1 MNTVLTA
8 AQARRIALAAQGFGQ
23 DRDRVVGAA
32 QVRRELRR
40 LGQFQIDSVNVC
52 VRAHYMPAFARLGA
66 YDRSL
71 VDALTSASPRRGY
84 EYWGHAACILDVE
97 LEPALRWRTHASRAK
112 PWKDAAALLAAKPEL
127 IDKVRSQLAAR
138 GPLTARQVEH
148 DQEREP
154 GSWWNWSEVK
164 TILEWL
170 FVIGEVSSAGRN
182 TSFERRYALTERVL
196 PAPIRNTATPSEDEA
211 RLTLARRAAA
221 ALGVFTETWLAEYFY
236 TDRAATT
243 AALATLIA
251 NGEVVDVSVRGWRRP
266 AYLWADARRPRRV
279 TGEALVAPFDS
290 LVFDRD
296 RLAETFGVQY
306 KIGLYTPKEQ
316 RVHGYYVYLFVMDD
330 QIVARVDLKA
340 DRLAGRL
347 LVQSA
352 WLEDGAAETETAS
365 RLAGELRRMA
375 DWLGLGEVEV
385 QSVGTLASA
394 LAPHCR

>member
-23 DRDRVVGAA
+23 NRDRTAGAA

-66 YDRSL
+66 YDRTLVDGLTSL
-71 VDALTSASPRRGY
+71 VPRRGY

-97 LEPALRWRTHASRAK
+97 LEPALRWRTQASRDK
-112 PWKDAAALLAAKPEL
+112 PWRDAAALLADKPEL
-127 IDKVRSQLAAR
+127 IEKVRAQLAAR

-148 DQEREP
+148 DQQREP

-164 TILEWL
+164 TVLEWL

-182 TSFERRYALTERVL
+182 NAFERRYALTERVL
-196 PAPIRNTATPSEDEA
+196 PAHIRNTATPSEDEA

-236 TDRAATT
+236 TDRPATA
-243 AALATLIA
+243 AALATLVD
-251 NGEVVDVSVRGWRRP
+251 NGEVVPATVRGWRRP
-266 AYLWADARRPRRV
+266 AYLWTAARRPRKV
-279 TGEALVAPFDS
+279 AGEALVAPFDS

-296 RLAETFGVQY
+296 RLADTFGVQY
-306 KIGLYTPKEQ
+306 KIGLYTPKDQ

-330 QIVARVDLKA
+330 QIAARVDLKA
-340 DRLAGRL
+340 DRKADRL
-347 LVQSA
+347 LVQSS
-352 WLEDGAAETETAS
+352 WLEQGADPAETAS
-365 RLAGELRRMA
+365 RLAGELRRLA
-375 DWLGLGEVEV
+375 DWLGLSDIDV
-385 QSVGTLASA
+385 QPVGTLASV
-394 LAPHCR
+394 LAPLCR

>member
-23 DRDRVVGAA
+23 DRDRAVGAA

-52 VRAHYMPAFARLGA
+52 VRAHYMPTFARLGA
-66 YDRSL
+66 YDRTL
-71 VDALTSASPRRGY
+71 VDALTGATPRRGY

-97 LEPALRWRTHASRAK
+97 LEPALRWRTQASRAK
-112 PWKDAAALLAAKPEL
+112 PWKDAAALLAEKPEL
-127 IDKVRSQLAAR
+127 IDKVRAQLAAR

-148 DQEREP
+148 DQEREA

-164 TILEWL
+164 TVLEWL

-182 TSFERRYALTERVL
+182 NAFERRYALTERVL
-196 PAPIRNTATPSEDEA
+196 PAPILGTPTPTEDEA

-221 ALGVFTETWLAEYFY
+221 ALGVFTEAWLAEYFY
-236 TDRAATT
+236 TDRRATT
-243 AALATLIA
+243 AALARLVA
-251 NGEVVDVSVRGWRRP
+251 SGEVVPAAVRGWRRP
-266 AYLWADARRPRRV
+266 AYLWTAAARPRKIS
-279 TGEALVAPFDS
+279 GEALVAPFDS

-296 RLAETFGVQY
+296 RLAEVFGVEY
-306 KIGLYTPKEQ
+306 KIGLYTPKAQ

-340 DRLAGRL
+340 DRKAGRL

-352 WLEDGAAETETAS
+352 WLEDGAAESETAS

-375 DWLGLGEVEV
+375 DWLGLGEIDLAP
-385 QSVGTLASA
+385 VGTLASA

>member
-23 DRDRVVGAA
+23 DRDRAVGAA

-71 VDALTSASPRRGY
+71 VDALTSTTPRRGY

-97 LEPALRWRTHASRAK
+97 LEPALRWRTQASRAK
-112 PWKDAAALLAAKPEL
+112 PWKDVATLLVDKPEL
-127 IDKVRSQLAAR
+127 VEKVRAQLAAR

-164 TILEWL
+164 TVLEWL

-182 TSFERRYALTERVL
+182 TAFERRYALTERVL
-196 PAPIRNTATPSEDEA
+196 PPQILGIATPSESQA
-211 RLTLARRAAA
+211 RLALARRAAA
-221 ALGVFTETWLAEYFY
+221 ALGVFTESWLAEYFY
-236 TDRAATT
+236 TDRKATADAL
-243 AALATLIA
+243 AALVSA
-251 NGEVVDVSVRGWRRP
+251 GEVEPVSVRGWRRP
-266 AYLWADARRPRRV
+266 AYLWTAARRPRNV
-279 TGEALVAPFDS
+279 GGAALVAPFDS

-296 RLAETFGVQY
+296 RLADTFGVQY

-330 QIVARVDLKA
+330 RIAARVDLKA
-340 DRLAGRL
+340 DRKADRL
-347 LVQSA
+347 LVQSS
-352 WLEDGAAETETAS
+352 WLEEGAEPAETAS
-365 RLAGELRRMA
+365 RLAGELRRLA
-375 DWLGLGEVEV
+375 DWLGLSDIDV
-385 QSVGTLASA
+385 QPTGTLASV
-394 LAPHCR
+394 LAPQCR